1 MSVGASSPGAGCS
14 GAGVQ
19 FLQSLRVEFLYLQAF
34 LFSWSG
40 SRHVEYL
47 LLLWVSAC
55 PLPLQVVPVILLVMG
70 PNRRMCFGHMNSYQ
84 DFSN

>member
-1 MSVGASSPGAGCS
+1 MSVGASSPSAGCS
-14 GAGVQ
+14 GAGVR

-47 LLLWVSAC
+47 LLLLGVSLSTSSAAC
-55 PLPLQVVPVILLVMG
+55 A
-70 PNRRMCFGHMNSYQ
+70 R
-84 DFSN
+84 DFAGDEPKS